1 MIRQFR
7 RIAIGGMAM
16 ILAATP
22 SLVSACGGFFGPA
35 NLAVNLNAFRVAFGV
50 SDDHQVT
57 EIVDV
62 KYTGTAADFSW
73 IMPPPMPNEL

>member
-7 RIAIGGMAM
+7 RIAIGGLAM

-22 SLVSACGGFFGPA
+22 SLVSACGGFFGPP
-35 NLAVNLNAFRVAFGV
+35 NLAIDLNAFRVAFSV
-50 SDDHQVT
+50 SKDHQVT

-62 KYTGTAADFSW
+62 KYTGTAADFS
-73 IMPPPMPNEL
+73 